1 MNKKNHGFT
10 SKSRRS
16 YRLYREHTSLIKIEL
31 IMITHLMCNIFYVEL
46 NENKFFKAS
55 TSIFLKKLWVEG
67 KNRKSFLNSMPPQNI
82 LFTGGKKFPLLNMKT
97 KKQPIWPWMHAL
109 PIDQLQRYKFW
120 RDNLLSSWKV

>member
-55 TSIFLKKLWVEG
+55 TSIFLKKIVSR
-67 KNRKSFLNSMPPQNI
+67 RKKQKVIFEFNAPAKHTI
-82 LFTGGKKFPLLNMKT
+82 HGGKKISVAQYENQEATNLTLNARPSNR
-97 KKQPIWPWMHAL
+97 PITAL
-109 PIDQLQRYKFW
+109 
-120 RDNLLSSWKV
+120 